1 MGCIGVTLSL
11 SLSLSLSALT
21 AQSVV
26 VVEVEEESAMLGE
39 VLLTVEASDIDGD
52 SDGNSIT
59 YSLEASDNSLVC
71 VQYYIIYSRV

>member
-1 MGCIGVTLSL
+1 M
-11 SLSLSLSALT
+11 
-21 AQSVV
+21 
-26 VVEVEEESAMLGE
+26 EVEEESAMLGE

-59 YSLEASDNSLVC
+59 YSLEASDDSLVC